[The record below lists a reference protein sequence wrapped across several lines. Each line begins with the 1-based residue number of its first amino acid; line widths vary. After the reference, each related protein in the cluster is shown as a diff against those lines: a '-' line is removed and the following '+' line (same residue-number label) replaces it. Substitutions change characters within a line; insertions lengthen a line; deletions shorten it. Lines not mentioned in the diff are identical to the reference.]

1 MEKEIETKTILI
13 FKLMGERTY
22 ETAAINKGALNL
34 EKNENRNRFIL
45 KINNSDGLYEMVFF
59 SGNSITTLKNFERE
73 NKSDK
78 KELHI

>member
-1 MEKEIETKTILI
+1 
-13 FKLMGERTY
+13 MGERTY
-22 ETAAINKGALNL
+22 KSGALNL
-34 EKNENRNRFIL
+34 EKNENRNKFIL
-45 KINNSDGLYEMVFF
+45 KINDSDGLYEMVFF

>member
-1 MEKEIETKTILI
+1 
-13 FKLMGERTY
+13 MGERTY
-22 ETAAINKGALNL
+22 ESGALNL
-34 EKNENRNRFIL
+34 EKNENRNKFIL
-45 KINNSDGLYEMVFF
+45 KINDSDGLYEMVFF

>member
-1 MEKEIETKTILI
+1 
-13 FKLMGERTY
+13 MGERTY
-22 ETAAINKGALNL
+22 ESGALNL